1 MILVKWDD
9 YVMKTGSQHDQFWN
23 GYLLVKRDVL
33 YVVASGFDPRM
44 CDGAESIAKIGGE
57 GKRDCRLVKFHSNG
71 DSTALSYGNLIKD
84 NLHNL
89 DLLLKKWKVRTIELA
104 PTLSRDIDV
113 QRKAANIIN
122 DTDYRTYTDII
133 VDISSMPTQIFFP
146 LLGKTLQKL
155 SENNLAGKHNPNLFV
170 IVSEDTAVDR
180 AITKIGLNEEANFI
194 YGFFGDME
202 LQAKESGPS
211 IWIPV
216 LGENRA
222 DELNR
227 LHQKIGP
234 AETCPVIPSPSD
246 DPRRGDA
253 MLLEYRDM
261 LREIGIDPRNMIYA
275 SEQNP
280 FDVYRQIRNT
290 IIHYDK
296 VLKPIGVYRFAIS
309 PLSSK
314 LMSIGAFLAAH
325 ELTYNEKI
333 RPGIGIVGATGY
345 TYDGVTRKKNP
356 RLFTIWMHGDCYE
369 P

>member
-1 MILVKWDD
+1 MQWDE
-9 YVMKTGSQHDQFWN
+9 YVMKSGPQHDKFWSD
-23 GYLLVKRDVL
+23 YFLVKRDIL

-44 CDGAESIAKIGGE
+44 CDGIESISKKGGD
-57 GKRDCRLVKFHSNG
+57 GRRDCRLVRFYGPS
-71 DSTALSYGNLIKD
+71 DSTALSYKHLVEDNVH
-84 NLHNL
+84 NLHR
-89 DLLLKKWKVRTIELA
+89 LKNWRVQAVELA
-104 PTLSRDIDV
+104 PKLSRDIDI
-113 QRKAANIIN
+113 QRKAADII
-122 DTDYRTYTDII
+122 TDDDNTTYTDII

-146 LLGKTLQKL
+146 LLGKALQKL
-155 SENNLAGKHNPNLFV
+155 SENNLTGKRNPNLFV
-170 IVSEDTAVDR
+170 VVSEDTIIDR
-180 AITKIGLNEEANFI
+180 AINKMGLNEEAHFI
-194 YGFFGDME
+194 YRFFGDME

-211 IWIPV
+211 IWIPL

-234 AETCPVIPSPSD
+234 AETCPVIPSPSG

-261 LREIGIDPRNMIYA
+261 LRKIGIDPRNMIYA

-290 IIHYDK
+290 IMHYDR
-296 VLKPIGVYRFAIS
+296 VLKPINVYRFAIS

-325 ELTYNEKI
+325 ELTHKEKI
-333 RPGIGIVGATGY
+333 RPGIGLVSAKKYRFDGA
-345 TYDGVTRKKNP
+345 DEKRNP
-356 RLFTIWMHGDCYE
+356 SLFTIWLHGDCYE